1 MSRAAGPF
9 KVLEKINDN
18 AYRLDLPTANQMSR
32 IKYIYYINQF
42 LRRFGMGVEG
52 DT

>member
-18 AYRLDLPTANQMSR
+18 AYRLELPTDNQMSR

-42 LRRFGMGVEG
+42 EEIWYGS
-52 DT
+52 